1 MVQFAKI
8 QSSPYNI
15 HMKKLL
21 VTSALPYANG
31 PIHLGHLVEYI
42 QTDIF
47 VRFQKMCGNEC
58 HYVCADDTHGTPIML
73 SAKKQGI
80 TPEELIARY
89 SKEHQEDFAAFHIE
103 FDMYSST
110 NTDKN
115 RELSEQIYNAANDA
129 GVIAQRTIEQLY
141 CESCT
146 MFLPDRFVKGTCPK
160 CDAEDQYGD
169 NCEVCAST
177 YSPTDLKAPKC
188 GECGNA
194 PVMKESLHYFFELGK
209 FENDLKAYINA
220 GHMEQSLQNKLQ
232 EWFKD
237 GLRDWDISRDAPYFG
252 FTIPGTTD
260 KFFYVWM
267 DAPVGYISG
276 THALAEKKG
285 LDADGIWR
293 NGDYEIH
300 HFIGKDILYF
310 HSLFWPAMLQVA
322 NYQAPSKINVH
333 GFLTV
338 NGEKMS
344 KSRGTFILART
355 YLDHLDP
362 ELLRYYYASKL
373 NGKVEDIDLNLEDF
387 VFKVNADVVNKVV
400 NIGSRLG
407 SIIKKKLD
415 LKLSTPNEDGKVLL
429 DNIASAR
436 DAIGL
441 HYNTINTHEAMKL
454 IMGLADDANK
464 YINDT
469 APWDVVK
476 ENPDAARQI
485 CTTGINA
492 LKMLS
497 GYLQPVLPELAK
509 KVETYLNIAPQTWDT
524 LTAPIENHTI
534 NPYERLA
541 ERIDKQAVTP
551 LIATS

>member
-1 MVQFAKI
+1 MIAKYHR
-8 QSSPYNI
+8 SRYNNQ
-15 HMKKLL
+15 MKKLL

-47 VRFQKMCGNEC
+47 VRFQKMRGNEC

-73 SAKKQGI
+73 SAKRQGI
-80 TPEELIARY
+80 TPEELIAKF
-89 SKEHQEDFAAFHIE
+89 SKEHQNDFAAFHIE

-115 RELSEQIYNAANDA
+115 RELSEAIYTAANEA
-129 GVIAQRTIEQLY
+129 GVIAKRTIEQLY
-141 CESCT
+141 CDSCSI
-146 MFLPDRFVKGTCPK
+146 FLPDRFVKGTCPK
-160 CDAEDQYGD
+160 CNAEDQYGD

-177 YSPTDLKAPKC
+177 YSPTDLKHPKC
-188 GECGNA
+188 AECSST
-194 PVMKESLHYFFELGK
+194 PTLKESLHYFFELGK
-209 FENDLKAYINA
+209 FEAQLKDYIA
-220 GHMEQSLQNKLQ
+220 GDHLEQSLKNKMQ

-252 FTIPGTTD
+252 FKIPGTTD
-260 KFFYVWM
+260 KYFYVWM

-276 THALAEKKG
+276 TYALAEKCK
-285 LDADGIWR
+285 LDADAIWR
-293 NGDYEIH
+293 NNDYEIH

-310 HSLFWPAMLQVA
+310 HALFWPAMLQVA
-322 NYQAPSKINVH
+322 NYKTPTKINVH

-355 YLDHLDP
+355 YLEHLNP

-407 SIIKKKLD
+407 SIIQKKLD
-415 LKLSTPNEDGKVLL
+415 LQLSTPDAAGQELL
-429 DNIASAR
+429 DKIAHSSDEIATF
-436 DAIGL
+436 
-441 HYNTINTHEAMKL
+441 YNAINTHEAMKR
-454 IMGLADDANK
+454 IMLLADDANK

-485 CTTGINA
+485 CTAGINA

-497 GYLQPVLPELAK
+497 GYLTPVLPELAK
-509 KVETYLNIAPQTWDT
+509 KVETYLNIAPQTWATITD
-524 LTAPIENHTI
+524 PVINQTI

-541 ERIDKQAVTP
+541 ERIDKDAVAP
-551 LIATS
+551 LVATN